1 MRIAFYAPLK
11 PPDHP
16 VPSGDRRLG
25 RALVAALRS
34 VGHDVVLASRL
45 RSWEGAGDSARQ
57 RRIERSG
64 AALAARLTQRYLRD
78 PAHRPAL
85 WLTYHLYHKAPDW
98 LGPAVAGALA
108 IPYVVVE
115 ASLAGKQAQGRWARG
130 FAASSAAIARADL
143 LINLNGDDRAG
154 LLAAGA
160 ERARVVPLAPFIET
174 AIYARAKP
182 ARAEL
187 ARLYGLEP
195 ARPWLLTVAM
205 MRPGAKLASYRVLAE
220 ALSRIAER
228 QWQLVVVG
236 DGPARAEVAALL
248 APLGAG
254 RVRYLGTL
262 AATELPALYASADL
276 YVWPAVHEAFG
287 MAFLEA
293 QAAGLPVV
301 AGRERGVPEVV
312 REGEAGLLAAAGDAG
327 GFAAAMAALLDDPER
342 RRAMGARARAIALAE
357 HDIAPAAARLDAI
370 LGTLCKGQ
378 GP

>member
-25 RALVAALRS
+25 RALIAALGS
-34 VGHDVVLASRL
+34 VGHEVVLASRL
-45 RSWEGAGDSARQ
+45 RSWEGAGDTARQ
-57 RRIERSG
+57 RRIERLG
-64 AALAARLTQRYLRD
+64 RHLAEHLVERYSCD
-78 PAHRPAL
+78 PARRPAL

-98 LGPAVAGALA
+98 LGPSLARALA

-115 ASLAGKQAQGRWARG
+115 ASWAGKQVRGRWAEG
-130 FAASSAAIARADL
+130 HAASTAAIRAADV

-160 ERARVVPLAPFIET
+160 AAERVVALTPFIET
-174 AIYARAKP
+174 ALYARAKP

-187 ARLYGLEP
+187 AERYGLDPE
-195 ARPWLLTVAM
+195 RPWLLAVAM
-205 MRPGAKLASYRVLAE
+205 MRPGAKLASYGVLAE
-220 ALSRIAER
+220 ALGHIAEY

-236 DGPARAEVAALL
+236 DGPARAEVAALM

-254 RVRYLGTL
+254 RACFLGAL
-262 AATELPALYASADL
+262 AATQLPALYASADV
-276 YVWPAVHEAFG
+276 YVWPAIHEAFG

-312 REGEAGLLAAAGDAG
+312 REGEAGLLAAAGDAKS
-327 GFAAAMAALLDDPER
+327 FAAALAELLGDPER
-342 RRAMGARARAIALAE
+342 RRAMGSRARAIALAE

-370 LGTLCKGQ
+370 LGRLSKL
-378 GP
+378 PRP